1 MSTYFRLSSNN
12 LAMVGVV
19 DTDRRRRKFQSRIR
33 PVDRWPRCP
42 RTWRCWWCFGA
53 RHSGL
58 CNPAS
63 TRRGT
68 TSGRASQR
76 PARASFRSAIGPRTN
91 SHCNINNN
99 IKLIHFL
106 KHALM
111 VRNTFSE
118 D

>member
-12 LAMVGVV
+12 LAMEGVV

-33 PVDRWPRCP
+33 PGGRWPRCP
-42 RTWRCWWCFGA
+42 RTWRCLWCSGE
-53 RHSGL
+53 RHSDP

-68 TSGRASQR
+68 ASGRASQR

-91 SHCNINNN
+91 SHCNDNNN
-99 IKLIHFL
+99 IKSINFL
-106 KHALM
+106 KHVMM
-111 VRNTFSE
+111 V
-118 D
+118 